1 MDVKRFELAAAQ
13 ASGIV
18 KALAHPVRLRIVCA
32 LVGSDVC
39 VNGLADVTGVSAS
52 TVSRHLTL
60 LRKDR
65 VVKARRE
72 RQSLVYSL
80 RDDKVGK
87 FVTIL
92 AEIFCA
98 PATSQKPRRKA
109 Q

>member
-18 KALAHPVRLRIVCA
+18 KALAHPARLRIVCA
-32 LVGSDVC
+32 LVGSEIC
-39 VNGLADVTGVSAS
+39 VNGLADIAGVSAS

-72 RQSLVYSL
+72 RQTMVYSL
-80 RDDKVGK
+80 RDDRIGK

-98 PATSQKPRRKA
+98 PATSQKPKRKA
-109 Q
+109 R